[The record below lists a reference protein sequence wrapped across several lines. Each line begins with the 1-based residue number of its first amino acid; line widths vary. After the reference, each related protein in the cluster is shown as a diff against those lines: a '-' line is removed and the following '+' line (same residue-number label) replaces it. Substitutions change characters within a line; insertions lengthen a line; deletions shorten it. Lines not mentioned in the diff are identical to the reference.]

1 MRVFFFFFFFFFKW
15 SYFVEKKKKS
25 TREWPYFLDNV
36 LVGVRV
42 VFLPNSPLI
51 LSLLNHRDVGV
62 FLN

>member
-1 MRVFFFFFFFFFKW
+1 MRVFFFFFFLSGLILYK
-15 SYFVEKKKKS
+15 KKKKS